1 MDAIF
6 ITGTA
11 GSGKSALTSR
21 LIQWYKDNSA
31 YPVSLNL
38 DPGSYKLPYEPDVD
52 VRDYVEVS
60 TIMDKYDLGPNG
72 SLVMASDLIAT
83 RLDEIQ
89 TEVNELNPDYVII
102 DTPGQ
107 IELFAFRASGP
118 YFVTNFQADNKASLF
133 VFDGMLV
140 SSPVNFI
147 SISLLSSA
155 VKLRLKMAQVN
166 ALTKRDL
173 LLDRLQEILEWST
186 SITSLEKSLD
196 GEKDSEYSLLCKEI
210 IRSYNLGGFTEDL
223 FAISNLTMSG
233 MVNLVAALAR
243 ILNQGEEV
251 RD

>member
-1 MDAIF
+1 
-6 ITGTA
+6 
-11 GSGKSALTSR
+11 
-21 LIQWYKDNSA
+21 
-31 YPVSLNL
+31 L

-52 VRDYVEVS
+52 VRDYIEVN
-60 TIMDKYDLGPNG
+60 TLMDKYDLGPNG

-83 RLDEIQ
+83 RLDDIQ

-140 SSPVNFI
+140 SSPSNFI

-155 VKLRLKMAQVN
+155 VKLRLKIAQLN

-173 LLDRLQEILEWST
+173 LLERLQEILDWST
-186 SITSLEKSLD
+186 SNTSLEKSLD
-196 GEKDSEYSLLCKEI
+196 NEKDIEYSILLKEI
-210 IRSYNLGGFTEDL
+210 TRFYNQAGFSEDL

-251 RD
+251 KD

>member
-21 LIQWYKDNSA
+21 LIQWYKDNKA
-31 YPVSLNL
+31 FPVSLNL

-52 VRDYVEVS
+52 VRDYVEVN
-60 TIMDKYDLGPNG
+60 TLMDKYDLGPNG

-83 RLDEIQ
+83 RLDDIQ

-118 YFVTNFQADNKASLF
+118 YFVTNFQADTKASVF

-140 SSPVNFI
+140 SSPINFI
-147 SISLLSSA
+147 SISLLSTA
-155 VKLRLKMAQVN
+155 IKLRLKLAQVN

-173 LLDRLQEILEWST
+173 LLERLQEILSWST
-186 SITSLEKSLD
+186 SNTSLEKSLD
-196 GEKDSEYSLLCKEI
+196 NEKDIEYSLLLKEI
-210 IRSYNLGGFTEDL
+210 TRIYNQGGFTEDL

-251 RD
+251 KD

>member
-21 LIQWYKDNSA
+21 LIQWYKDNNA
-31 YPVSLNL
+31 FPVSLNL

-52 VRDYVEVS
+52 VRDYIEVN
-60 TIMDKYDLGPNG
+60 TLMDKYDLGPNG

-83 RLDEIQ
+83 RLDDIQ

-173 LLDRLQEILEWST
+173 LLERLQEILDWST
-186 SITSLEKSLD
+186 SNTSLEKSLD
-196 GEKDSEYSLLCKEI
+196 NEKNIEYSFLLKEI
-210 IRSYNLGGFTEDL
+210 TRIYTQAGFTEDL

>member
-1 MDAIF
+1 
-6 ITGTA
+6 
-11 GSGKSALTSR
+11 
-21 LIQWYKDNSA
+21 
-31 YPVSLNL
+31 L

-52 VRDYVEVS
+52 VRDYVEVN
-60 TIMDKYDLGPNG
+60 TLMDKYDLGPNG

-83 RLDEIQ
+83 RLDDIQ

-140 SSPVNFI
+140 SSPINFI

-155 VKLRLKMAQVN
+155 VKLRLKIAQLN

-173 LLDRLQEILEWST
+173 LLERLQEILDWST
-186 SITSLEKSLD
+186 SNTSLEKSLD
-196 GEKDSEYSLLCKEI
+196 NEKDIEYSILLKEI
-210 IRSYNLGGFTEDL
+210 TRFYNQAGFSEDL

-251 RD
+251 KD

>member
-21 LIQWYKDNSA
+21 LLQWYKDNNA
-31 YPVSLNL
+31 FPVSLNL

-52 VRDYVEVS
+52 VRDYIEVN
-60 TIMDKYDLGPNG
+60 TLMDKYDLGPNG

-83 RLDEIQ
+83 RLDDIQ

-173 LLDRLQEILEWST
+173 VLERLQEILDWST
-186 SITSLEKSLD
+186 SNTSLEKSLD
-196 GEKDSEYSLLCKEI
+196 NEKNIEYSFLLKEI
-210 IRSYNLGGFTEDL
+210 TRIYTQAGFTEDL

-243 ILNQGEEV
+243 VLNQGEEV

>member
-1 MDAIF
+1 
-6 ITGTA
+6 
-11 GSGKSALTSR
+11 
-21 LIQWYKDNSA
+21 
-31 YPVSLNL
+31 
-38 DPGSYKLPYEPDVD
+38 
-52 VRDYVEVS
+52 
-60 TIMDKYDLGPNG
+60 
-72 SLVMASDLIAT
+72 
-83 RLDEIQ
+83 
-89 TEVNELNPDYVII
+89 
-102 DTPGQ
+102 
-107 IELFAFRASGP
+107 LFAFRASGP

-173 LLDRLQEILEWST
+173 VLERLQEILDWST
-186 SITSLEKSLD
+186 SNTSLEKSLD
-196 GEKDSEYSLLCKEI
+196 NEKNIEYSFLLKEI
-210 IRSYNLGGFTEDL
+210 TRIYTQAGFTEDL

-243 ILNQGEEV
+243 VLNQGEEV

>member
-21 LIQWYKDNSA
+21 LIQWYKDNKA
-31 YPVSLNL
+31 FPVSLNL

-52 VRDYVEVS
+52 VRDYVEVN
-60 TIMDKYDLGPNG
+60 TLMDKYDLGPNG

-107 IELFAFRASGP
+107 IELFAF
-118 YFVTNFQADNKASLF
+118 
-133 VFDGMLV
+133 
-140 SSPVNFI
+140 
-147 SISLLSSA
+147 LSTA

-173 LLDRLQEILEWST
+173 LLERLQEILSWSM
-186 SITSLEKSLD
+186 SNTSLEKSLD
-196 GEKDSEYSLLCKEI
+196 NEKDIEYSLLLKEI
-210 IRSYNLGGFTEDL
+210 TRIYNQGGFTEDL

>member
-1 MDAIF
+1 M
-6 ITGTA
+6 
-11 GSGKSALTSR
+11 
-21 LIQWYKDNSA
+21 
-31 YPVSLNL
+31 
-38 DPGSYKLPYEPDVD
+38 E
-52 VRDYVEVS
+52 
-60 TIMDKYDLGPNG
+60 KYDLGPNG

-118 YFVTNFQADNKASLF
+118 YFVTNFQADNKASVF
-133 VFDGMLV
+133 AFDGMLV
-140 SSPVNFI
+140 SSPVNYI

-173 LLDRLQEILEWST
+173 LLDRLQDILEWST
-186 SITSLEKSLD
+186 SMTSLEKSLD
-196 GEKDSEYSLLCKEI
+196 SEKDSEYSLLCKEI
-210 IRSYNLGGFTEDL
+210 ARSYSLGGFAEDL

-233 MVNLVAALAR
+233 MVNLER
-243 ILNQGEEV
+243 
-251 RD
+251 R